1 MSNNPSVSRL
11 GELGSGFPR
20 NCSAERPSGS
30 VTLGQGIGNGMN
42 GWRESNNIWS
52 QSFTSKTR
60 DSSRT
65 REVSAFLD
73 PANDMMESGK
83 GSGSLVASSE
93 VDATVRNTHRWG
105 SAEANR
111 LYLRG
116 TGDSPVRRSST
127 QFPLGQSLLDN
138 SQAFSQFPPQSR
150 GTISTT
156 GIRSANGSF
165 GAGGGLNGQ
174 RYNDS
179 LPNGFGQFHRSSDDT
194 GRSQEAL
201 GSWADA
207 LSVHSPTED
216 RRTKSASEYFSSAP
230 STAASRD
237 GSLPGSTYEN
247 ESAQFSNADVF
258 AQFGQTST
266 VPRGHNSS
274 FSSQSNGRVGSER
287 HSSQGSDVA
296 IMLQQFH
303 LNNGSEQSVF
313 SQKSTL
319 FSGNNNNNLGSQQ
332 SPSDYT
338 YPRHLRQDLSVN
350 QDEGR
355 MNGGSF
361 TPDGFPNVQLND
373 NLNGLHGIK
382 TNDRGMTTPNGGDYR
397 HSPYYSTGDTPPAA
411 FDPVYSRGD
420 QLRPLANTALLDR
433 KLSRLQQEQQ
443 QQRFPQSPYQPILP
457 PQFRN
462 QFNPYAGPYGLSNG
476 LSVATVGP
484 NLPLNPSIQAGFI
497 PPAMISTVE
506 SSRGPNNDGSSIR
519 SQKLEDFKLN
529 SKNKTFTLRVRKHR
543 LKYHSITLTNTL
555 QDITGHFVEFSGD
568 QNGSRFIQQK
578 LESANSDEKQAVF
591 EEILPNVMQLM
602 QDVFGNY
609 VIQKFFEHGDQTQKK
624 ILANKMKGH
633 VLSLSLGMYGCRVV
647 QKVCPRLFNFSV

>member
-11 GELGSGFPR
+11 GELGSGFSR
-20 NCSAERPSGS
+20 NRSAERPSGS
-30 VTLGQGIGNGMN
+30 VTLGQGIGNG
-42 GWRESNNIWS
+42 WREPNNIWS

-60 DSSRT
+60 ESSQT
-65 REVSAFLD
+65 REVSTFLD
-73 PANDMMESGK
+73 PPNDMMESGK
-83 GSGSLVASSE
+83 GSGSLVATSE
-93 VDATVRNTHRWG
+93 VDATVRNPHRWG

-111 LYLRG
+111 LYLRS
-116 TGDSPVRRSST
+116 TGGSPVRRSST

-138 SQAFSQFPPQSR
+138 SQAFPQFPPQSR
-150 GTISTT
+150 GAIPTT

-165 GAGGGLNGQ
+165 GATGGLNGQ
-174 RYNDS
+174 RYNDN
-179 LPNGFGQFHRSSDDT
+179 LPNGFNQFHRSSDDT

-201 GSWADA
+201 GSWAEA

-216 RRTKSASEYFSSAP
+216 RRTKSASEYFGSAP

-237 GSLPGSTYEN
+237 GSLGGSTYEN
-247 ESAQFSNADVF
+247 ESAQF
-258 AQFGQTST
+258 GQGST

-303 LNNGSEQSVF
+303 LNNGSEQSMF
-313 SQKSTL
+313 PQKSTL
-319 FSGNNNNNLGSQQ
+319 FNNSNSNLGSQQ
-332 SPSDYT
+332 SSSDYT
-338 YPRHLRQDLSVN
+338 YPRHLRQDLSLN

-361 TPDGFPNVQLND
+361 TPDGFPNVQLSD
-373 NLNGLHGIK
+373 NSNGLHGIK
-382 TNDRGMTTPNGGDYR
+382 TNDRGMITPNGGDFR

-411 FDPVYSRGD
+411 FDLVYSRGD

-443 QQRFPQSPYQPILP
+443 QQRFLQAPYQPMLP

-462 QFNPYAGPYGLSNG
+462 QFNPYTGPYALSNG
-476 LSVATVGP
+476 LSVAAVGP
-484 NLPLNPSIQAGFI
+484 NIPLNPSIQGGFI
-497 PPAMISTVE
+497 PSAMISNVE
-506 SSRGPNNDGSSIR
+506 SPRGPSNDGTSIR
-519 SQKLEDFKLN
+519 SQMLEDFKLN
-529 SKNKTFTLRVRKHR
+529 SKNKNFTLRVRTHHLKH
-543 LKYHSITLTNTL
+543 HPITLTKNL
-555 QDITGHFVEFSGD
+555 QDLTGHFVEFSGD

-647 QKVCPRLFNFSV
+647 QKVCPRFFNFSMRNLTILGSRACTC

>member
-20 NCSAERPSGS
+20 NRSAERPSNS
-30 VTLGQGIGNGMN
+30 VTLGQAIGNGMN
-42 GWRESNNIWS
+42 GWRETNNIWS

-60 DSSRT
+60 ESSRT
-65 REVSAFLD
+65 REASTFLD
-73 PANDMMESGK
+73 PANDIMESGK

-111 LYLRG
+111 LYLRS

-127 QFPLGQSLLDN
+127 QFPLSQSLLDN
-138 SQAFSQFPPQSR
+138 SQGFPQFQPQSR
-150 GTISTT
+150 AST
-156 GIRSANGSF
+156 GMRSTNGSF
-165 GAGGGLNGQ
+165 GATGGLNGQ
-174 RYNDS
+174 RYNDN
-179 LPNGFGQFHRSSDDT
+179 LPNGFSQFHRSSDET

-201 GSWADA
+201 GSWPDA
-207 LSVHSPTED
+207 LSTHSPTED
-216 RRTKSASEYFSSAP
+216 RRTKSASEYFGSAP
-230 STAASRD
+230 STAASRN

-247 ESAQFSNADVF
+247 ESNQFPNADVF
-258 AQFGQTST
+258 AQFGQTPT
-266 VPRGHNSS
+266 IPRGHNSS

-296 IMLQQFH
+296 IMLQQLH
-303 LNNGSEQSVF
+303 LNSGSEQSMF
-313 SQKSTL
+313 PQKSL
-319 FSGNNNNNLGSQQ
+319 FNNNSNNLGSQQ
-332 SPSDYT
+332 NPSDYN
-338 YPRHLRQDLSVN
+338 YPRHLRQDLSLN

-361 TPDGFPNVQLND
+361 TPDGFPNIQLSD

-382 TNDRGMTTPNGGDYR
+382 TNDRGVATPNGGEFR
-397 HSPYYSTGDTPPAA
+397 QSPYYSTGDTPPAA
-411 FDPVYSRGD
+411 FDPVYSRSE

-443 QQRFPQSPYQPILP
+443 QQRFLQAPYQPML

-462 QFNPYAGPYGLSNG
+462 QFNPYASPYGLSNG
-476 LSVATVGP
+476 LPMTAVGP
-484 NLPLNPSIQAGFI
+484 NIPLNPSMQAGFI
-497 PPAMISTVE
+497 PPGIISNVE
-506 SSRGPNNDGSSIR
+506 SPRGLSNDGTSIR

-529 SKNKTFTLRVRKHR
+529 SKNKNFTLRVRSYHLKH
-543 LKYHSITLTNTL
+543 HPITLTKTL

-624 ILANKMKGH
+624 LLANKMKGH
-633 VLSLSLGMYGCRVV
+633 VLPLSLGMYGCRVV
-647 QKVCPRLFNFSV
+647 QKVCS